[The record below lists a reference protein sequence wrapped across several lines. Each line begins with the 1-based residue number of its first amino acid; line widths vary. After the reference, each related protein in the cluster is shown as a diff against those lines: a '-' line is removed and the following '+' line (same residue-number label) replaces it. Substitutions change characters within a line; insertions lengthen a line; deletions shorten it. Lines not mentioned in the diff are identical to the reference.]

1 MRKIPN
7 FFCCMVLFLA
17 CFSQLNATNLNVVNT
32 GSKMAESVTPGSE
45 MTGEVSQLNLADTFN
60 GDDESVAVNG
70 IVFSGTFGGT
80 EAVDNVY
87 TNPTGSESWAGF
99 ANEDASIYPLIFVD
113 GGSITFDASSDASAS
128 IYFRFE
134 KNPHPDTEP
143 SFNTDAVEIN
153 GSGSYT
159 VDVPSQGDNTFK
171 SFLLY
176 VTTADVAVTL
186 SNVAVTTS
194 GSAPVED
201 VAGCM
206 DANADNYNADAVV
219 QAEDQWG
226 NIACNYS
233 SCDDIPDAEGC
244 YYAENYSAF
253 NEGFNADNCVQY
265 GGTACTADGGADD
278 GSSDEPVEAGT
289 TYCGVQVTHFNI
301 EAETP
306 SAVLLSISNVD
317 ANSAVVTATSANDDP
332 IDALIIGA
340 QDDVAGVSAPY
351 IVGGVASVTL
361 TWADGAPA
369 STSFELLWSKESTL
383 GNWML
388 RREDLPTINTTE
400 ACEFVEGCMDAN
412 ASNYNADA
420 DQAAFDQYGNSVCVY
435 ASCDDIPDEE
445 GCVYA
450 DGYSAFHADF
460 TATNCTTYGGTAC
473 ELVSGC
479 LDANAS
485 NYNPDAEKQ
494 ALDQYGNLVCIYNS
508 CEDVP
513 ASGGCVYPDGFG
525 LFVVDGFNA
534 DQCAEYGGVACTAGC
549 IDANATNFDATA
561 AVAGIDQYNNSV
573 CVYASCDDIP
583 DAEGCVYG
591 DAYATF
597 YDGFNAANCVEYGGT
612 ACTLPSGCLDANASN
627 YDADAAV
634 QAEDQWGNLL
644 CVYASCDEAPGE
656 GCVYAESFGEFA
668 EGFGPSECSGYGG
681 TPCTD
686 EVHGCTDTNATD
698 YNADATVQAVDQHTN
713 VLCTYANCDDL
724 PDAGCMY
731 ANSYGAYHD
740 EFGAAECSNYGGT
753 PCGSDVS
760 GEGCLDANA
769 SNYDAAATVQAEDQ
783 YGNLMCDYA
792 SCDEAPSDG
801 CVYANS
807 FGAYNEEFGHVL
819 CAEYGGTP
827 CGESDVVVPEGEGCM
842 DANAS
847 NYDAAAT
854 EAGLDQYGNSVCVY
868 AACSD
873 IPDAEG
879 CSYADGYSAYH
890 ENFNADNCVSYGGTA
905 CTKDALGCIDPNAD
919 NFDAAATAQGLDQ
932 YGNIACNYSSCDDI
946 PDAEGCFYP
955 ENYSAFHDGFNAAN
969 CTEYGGTPCTDGV
982 SGCLD
987 ANADNYNADAT
998 VQALDQY
1005 GNIACNYSSCD
1016 DIPDTEGCY
1025 YAENYSAFKDDFNA
1039 ANCTEYGGT
1048 PCTQGVAGCLDSNAT
1063 NYNAD
1068 ATVQAVDQWNNQ
1080 LCVYAS
1086 CDDAPGSG
1094 CMYADSFAG
1103 WNEYFGAADCSSYGG
1118 TPCEDTSA
1126 GCTDANATNYDAS
1139 ATTPAVD
1146 QYGNS
1151 LCAYASCDDAPS
1163 DGCNYTANGSFG
1175 AYNEEFGH
1183 ELCTTYGGTPCGEH
1197 EVGGS
1202 DGTEGCVDANAD
1214 NYDADATV
1222 QGYDQ
1227 YGNIACNYSSCDDIP
1242 DAEGCY
1248 YAENYSAFKDDF
1260 NAANCTEYGG
1270 TPCTE
1275 GNAGCMDSNATNYDA
1290 AATSA
1295 GQDQWGNSVCI
1306 YASCDDIPEPGCIY
1320 GDGFGSF
1327 NEEFGA
1333 DACSGY
1339 GGTPCDD
1346 SGEAYGCQDA
1356 NASNYDAAATAQ
1368 AVDQYGNILC
1378 VYASCDDIPEPGCIY
1393 GNGFGKFNAEF
1404 NAANCTEYGGT
1415 PCEGSGSSDEG
1426 CTDANATNYDAAAT
1440 TQAVDQYGNI
1450 LCIFTSC
1457 DDIPELGCIYAES
1470 FGAYH
1475 AEFNG
1480 SACTE
1485 YGGTPCD
1492 GEEVVGC
1499 TDANASNFDAAAN
1512 VLGEDQWGNSVC
1524 IYTECSEVPAG
1535 GGCIYADGFGT
1546 WSEGFGAG
1554 ECSTYGGTPCV
1565 EGCIDA
1571 NASNYDA
1578 GAAIQATD
1586 QYANILCTYASC
1598 EDTPN
1603 LGCIYEESFGSYAEG
1618 FGPDNCTEY
1627 GGTACSASSAGC
1639 TDANASNYDA
1649 SATEQ
1654 ALDQHGNI
1662 LCSFASCD
1670 DAPSDGCNYSD
1681 LGSFGTYDEDFGH
1694 VLCAEYGGTPCG
1706 ENEVI
1711 IPGGCMDPAAENYD
1725 ASATEQ
1731 AVDEWNNQLCTY
1743 ASCDVV
1749 PSTGCM
1755 YAASFA
1761 TYNANFSAANCVQ
1774 YGGEACTDDAEGC
1787 VDANADNYDA
1797 DATIQATDQWGNI
1810 ICTFS
1815 SCDAIP
1821 DASGCFY
1828 ATAYSPFHDT
1838 FSAEDC
1844 VQYGGTACEEDVPT
1858 EGPTSQ
1864 DIDLPSGW
1872 SMFSTYLIAD
1882 DMNLKTV
1889 LAPIIDNVII
1899 AKNNEGK
1906 AYLVEWDFN
1915 GVGEMIVGQGY
1926 QIKTDA
1932 GVTLTVGGAYATPE
1946 SHSIDI
1952 IAGWNMVGYLATED
1966 TDAKV
1971 VLADINASGNL
1982 IIAKDYNGKAYLPEW
1997 DFNGIGDMVPGQGYQ
2012 LKTNTADVLSYAS
2025 GSARLQSKSVIL
2037 EEVKHFQSPTVTDQ
2051 NMTVV
2056 IEDAAWDA
2064 IPADGSEVA
2073 AFDQAGNLIG
2083 SAVYSSPVTVLSV
2096 WGDDATTSSKDGL
2109 SAAEVAKFKVWNANE
2124 VREFAVKDWSKG
2136 SAAYTTNAINVAS
2149 SINTINAIA
2158 ELNSSSKELVKV
2170 VNILGQEVTA
2180 DEVSFV
2186 GTIFFNIYDDG
2197 SVEKIV
2203 K

>member
-17 CFSQLNATNLNVVNT
+17 CFSQINATNLNVVNT
-32 GSKMAESVTPGSE
+32 GSKMAESLTPVSE
-45 MTGEVSQLNLADTFN
+45 ITGDVSQLNLADNFN

-80 EAVDNVY
+80 VAADNVY

-176 VTTADVAVTL
+176 VTTPDVSVTL
-186 SNVAVTTS
+186 NNVAVSTS
-194 GSAPVED
+194 GTAPVED

-219 QAEDQWG
+219 QAEDQYG
-226 NIACNYS
+226 NLACDYS

-244 YYAENYSAF
+244 YYPSNYSAF
-253 NEGFNADNCVQY
+253 HDGFNADNCVQY
-265 GGTACTADGGADD
+265 GGTACTADSG
-278 GSSDEPVEAGT
+278 SDEE
-289 TYCGVQVTHFNI
+289 
-301 EAETP
+301 P
-306 SAVLLSISNVD
+306 SAD
-317 ANSAVVTATSANDDP
+317 
-332 IDALIIGA
+332 
-340 QDDVAGVSAPY
+340 
-351 IVGGVASVTL
+351 
-361 TWADGAPA
+361 
-369 STSFELLWSKESTL
+369 
-383 GNWML
+383 
-388 RREDLPTINTTE
+388 
-400 ACEFVEGCMDAN
+400 VEGCLDAN
-412 ASNYNADA
+412 ADNYNADA
-420 DQAAFDQYGNSVCVY
+420 TVQALDQWGNIACNYS
-435 ASCDDIPDEE
+435 SCDDIPDTE
-445 GCVYA
+445 GCYYA
-450 DGYSAFHADF
+450 ENYSAFKDGFNA
-460 TATNCTTYGGTAC
+460 ANCVEYGGTAC
-473 ELVSGC
+473 ELPAGC

-485 NYNPDAEKQ
+485 NYDANAEKQ

-525 LFVVDGFNA
+525 LFADAGFNA
-534 DQCAEYGGVACTAGC
+534 DQCTEYGGVPCTAGC
-549 IDANATNFDATA
+549 LDANASNFDATA
-561 AVAGIDQYNNSV
+561 AVQALDQYGNIACNYS
-573 CVYASCDDIP
+573 SCDDIP
-583 DAEGCVYG
+583 DTQGCYYAENYS
-591 DAYATF
+591 AF
-597 YDGFNAANCVEYGGT
+597 HDGFNAANCVEYGGT

-686 EVHGCTDTNATD
+686 EIHGCMDTNATD
-698 YNADATVQAVDQHTN
+698 YNADATVQAVDQYTN
-713 VLCTYANCDDL
+713 VLCTYASCDDL

-731 ANSYGAYHD
+731 ANSYGAYHE

-792 SCDEAPSDG
+792 SCDDAPSDG

-807 FGAYNEEFGHVL
+807 FGAYNEEFGHEL
-819 CAEYGGTP
+819 CATYGGTP
-827 CGESDVVVPEGEGCM
+827 CGESEVLAPEGEGCM
-842 DANAS
+842 DDKAS

-854 EAGLDQYGNSVCVY
+854 EAGLDQWGNSVCVY

-890 ENFNADNCVSYGGTA
+890 EHFNADNCVTYGGTA
-905 CTKDALGCIDPNAD
+905 CTRDNLGCIDPNAD
-919 NFDAAATAQGLDQ
+919 NYDAAATAQGLDQ

-946 PDAEGCFYP
+946 PDAEGCYYA

-969 CTEYGGTPCTDGV
+969 CTEYGGTPCTVGV
-982 SGCLD
+982 AGCLDENASNYDANATVQAVDQWNNQLCVYASCDDAPGAGCKYADSFAGWNEYFGAADCSNYGGTPCEDASAGCTDANATNYDASATTPAVDQYGNSLCAYASCDDVPSNGCNYTAAGSFGAYNEEFGHELCATYGGTPCGEYVVGGSVEGCLD
-987 ANADNYNADAT
+987 ANADNYDAAAT

-1016 DIPDTEGCY
+1016 DIPDAEGCY
-1025 YAENYSAFKDDFNA
+1025 YAENYSAFHDGFNA

-1048 PCTQGVAGCLDSNAT
+1048 PCTVGVAGCLDENASNYDA
-1063 NYNAD
+1063 N

-1086 CDDAPGSG
+1086 CDDAPGAG
-1094 CMYADSFAG
+1094 CKYADSFAG
-1103 WNEYFGAADCSSYGG
+1103 WNEYFGAADCSNYGG
-1118 TPCEDTSA
+1118 TPCEDASA

-1163 DGCNYTANGSFG
+1163 DGCNYTAAGSFG

-1197 EVGGS
+1197 EVGS
-1202 DGTEGCVDANAD
+1202 PEEGCLDPNAD
-1214 NYDADATV
+1214 NYDANATE
-1222 QGYDQ
+1222 QGLDQ

-1248 YAENYSAFKDDF
+1248 YAENYSAFHDGF

-1275 GNAGCMDSNATNYDA
+1275 GNAGCMDSKATNYDA
-1290 AATSA
+1290 AATVA

-1306 YASCDDIPEPGCIY
+1306 YDSCDDIPEPGCIY
-1320 GDGFGSF
+1320 ADGFGSF
-1327 NEEFGA
+1327 NADFGA

-1339 GGTPCDD
+1339 GG
-1346 SGEAYGCQDA
+1346 S
-1356 NASNYDAAATAQ
+1356 
-1368 AVDQYGNILC
+1368 
-1378 VYASCDDIPEPGCIY
+1378 
-1393 GNGFGKFNAEF
+1393 
-1404 NAANCTEYGGT
+1404 

-1440 TQAVDQYGNI
+1440 VQAVDQYGNI

-1499 TDANASNFDAAAN
+1499 TDANASNFEPTAN

-1586 QYANILCTYASC
+1586 QYGNILCTFASC

-1603 LGCIYEESFGSYAEG
+1603 LGCIYEESFGAYAEG

-1627 GGTACSASSAGC
+1627 GGTACTASSAGC
-1639 TDANASNYDA
+1639 TDANATNYDA

-1662 LCSFASCD
+1662 LCSFASCE
-1670 DAPSDGCNYSD
+1670 DAPSDGCNYTD
-1681 LGSFGTYDEDFGH
+1681 LGSFGAYDEDFGH
-1694 VLCAEYGGTPCG
+1694 ELCEQYGGTPCG

-1725 ASATEQ
+1725 AAATEQ

-1755 YAASFA
+1755 YATSFA
-1761 TYNANFSAANCVQ
+1761 PYNANFSPANCVQ
-1774 YGGEACTDDAEGC
+1774 YGGTACTDAAEGC
-1787 VDANADNYDA
+1787 MDANADNYDA
-1797 DATIQATDQWGNI
+1797 DATVQATDQWGNI
-1810 ICTFS
+1810 VCTFS

-1828 ATAYSPFHDT
+1828 ATAYSAFHDG
-1838 FSAEDC
+1838 FGPEEC

-1872 SMFSTYLIAD
+1872 SMFSTYMIAD

-1952 IAGWNMVGYLATED
+1952 IAGWNMVGYLATEAR
-1966 TDAKV
+1966 DAKD

-2025 GSARLQSKSVIL
+2025 GSARLQSNSVML

-2186 GTIFFNIYDDG
+2186 GTVFFNIYDDG